1 MEKITTELEYYNA
14 LIEILEKI
22 YDCSNESNEKITGIK
37 NKEQP
42 YELKI
47 KDILDEYSN
56 ESNES
61 NESNKSEIKCKYT
74 NLFYEYQPNGSQ
86 QPPDYMIFCENYE
99 KIKIECKSSKTNK
112 PVWNCSIP
120 EKNTIYVFLDT
131 KNKKTY
137 IFDGEDI
144 IESKDRLEII
154 KFNDELK
161 KLCAKFNETI
171 LSDKNMSYYPR
182 QMINQTKKMDEII
195 IDRNKTFNK
204 IKNDLLSR
212 ATNKIENKIEP
223 NLPIKK
229 ENKENKDNKDKK
241 VKEKVNK
248 STKIKS

>member
-1 MEKITTELEYYNA
+1 MSKITTELEYFNA
-14 LIEILEKI
+14 LIEILEQI

-47 KDILDEYSN
+47 KDILDEYSI
-56 ESNES
+56 ESNKS
-61 NESNKSEIKCKYT
+61 NKSQNEIKSEIKCKYT

-86 QPPDYMIFCENYE
+86 QPPDYMVYCENYE

-144 IESKDRLEII
+144 IGTQDRLEII

-161 KLCAKFNETI
+161 TD
-171 LSDKNMSYYPR
+171 S
-182 QMINQTKKMDEII
+182 
-195 IDRNKTFNK
+195 KT
-204 IKNDLLSR
+204 LLHELSR
-212 ATNKIENKIEP
+212 KNFTIAHFSKLQ
-223 NLPIKK
+223 LPYPI
-229 ENKENKDNKDKK
+229 
-241 VKEKVNK
+241 
-248 STKIKS
+248 SPHHLRGLGRSFH